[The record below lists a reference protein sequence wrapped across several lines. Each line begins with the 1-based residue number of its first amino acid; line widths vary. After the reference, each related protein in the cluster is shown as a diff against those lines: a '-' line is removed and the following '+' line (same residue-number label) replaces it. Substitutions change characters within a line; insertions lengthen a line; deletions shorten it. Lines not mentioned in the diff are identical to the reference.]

1 MRVEHI
7 ELIHDYFNLDNRINR
22 KKQRLQQL
30 QREFESFNYYSHTV
44 YDVVEGFYVRG
55 FRLESRFCDYIDSLT
70 LYKRHIMK
78 LECKKH
84 HFKTFTHTLDRNTYL
99 SFKRKY
105 KYITG
110 NFEQVSCSKADE
122 KFLNEILEIEQAI
135 SFEFNDEFYEADSS
149 EVLMIKLEDTELTNE
164 TLEESFDLVAEL
176 LGI

>member
-55 FRLESRFCDYIDSLT
+55 FRLESRVCDYIDSLT

-78 LECKKH
+78 LERKN
-84 HFKTFTHTLDRNTYL
+84 TTLRRL
-99 SFKRKY
+99 
-105 KYITG
+105 
-110 NFEQVSCSKADE
+110 
-122 KFLNEILEIEQAI
+122 LIL
-135 SFEFNDEFYEADSS
+135 
-149 EVLMIKLEDTELTNE
+149 
-164 TLEESFDLVAEL
+164 
-176 LGI
+176 